1 MNGFMK
7 KPLTLNKE
15 ANWVLENPLF
25 SHGNH
30 RLQKKKKTIADNIQL
45 RMLLPGA
52 MLHVLDLHLDNIPE
66 NNVKMGDICS
76 IFQMNEHD

>member
-1 MNGFMK
+1 MEI
-7 KPLTLNKE
+7 T
-15 ANWVLENPLF
+15 VC
-25 SHGNH
+25 
-30 RLQKKKKTIADNIQL
+30 KKKKTIADNIQL

-52 MLHVLDLHLDNIPE
+52 MLHVLDLHLDNILE